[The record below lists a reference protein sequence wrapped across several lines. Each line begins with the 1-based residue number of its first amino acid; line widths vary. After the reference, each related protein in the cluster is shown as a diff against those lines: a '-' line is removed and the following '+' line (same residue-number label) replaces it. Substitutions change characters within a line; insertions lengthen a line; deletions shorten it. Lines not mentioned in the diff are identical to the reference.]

1 MKQQWLGYLIAC
13 VTLAVASLAASA
25 SETIG
30 HAEVSFSGGV
40 EEQFSGS
47 AMYLTQEL
55 PTGDRLVLTLYRY
68 ESDDDLTAI
77 SMVFPADT
85 AKAGSYEVREDVRES
100 DITTAMMR
108 MSDGSMYIGGPVS
121 GEAVFVDGR
130 LDLQANAVAGEL
142 VIETVSGNQMTGT
155 LMFKGEMIKLGDTEN
170 QVKFDL
176 EATFEAVA
184 GKAEDCLGCLVS
196 RHWAINS
203 VAPRRNFWPAQ

>member
-1 MKQQWLGYLIAC
+1 MKQQWLGYLMAC

-85 AKAGSYEVREDVRES
+85 AKAENADHGPQDQG
-100 DITTAMMR
+100 TPATAA
-108 MSDGSMYIGGPVS
+108 DGGKNVVS
-121 GEAVFVDGR
+121 
-130 LDLQANAVAGEL
+130 LDQ
-142 VIETVSGNQMTGT
+142 
-155 LMFKGEMIKLGDTEN
+155 FRKK
-170 QVKFDL
+170 
-176 EATFEAVA
+176 
-184 GKAEDCLGCLVS
+184 
-196 RHWAINS
+196 
-203 VAPRRNFWPAQ
+203 